1 MRSVHSGLYKVFC
14 QGHAAKC
21 EINSNNRKSC
31 KKCRFEKCLEV
42 GMKIA
47 YVKSLEERC
56 RRVIASQ
63 NIEKPKLS
71 EYFEEKYALN
81 EYNDKKVQLEIKFL
95 FEFYEDKPDLFLR
108 HFVVGMP
115 EYMPTDQDLDDW
127 SKLDYMFIKH
137 SIGIF
142 GEMDNITEDIN
153 VLFNHNYQRVRT
165 FLYMSIFV
173 SIYFIFYAL
182 FFYFGLLCF
191 RKRKHHCMT
200 ISTIISRFMVIK
212 FGLVM
217 QMSTF

>member
-1 MRSVHSGLYKVFC
+1 MPRKAFLEKMDCKICKSPKATSHNFFGATSVCRSCRGFFLRSVQSGLYKVFC

-81 EYNDKKVQLEIKFL
+81 EYSEKKMQMEIKVL
-95 FEFYEDKPDLFLR
+95 FEFYEDKPDLFLK
-108 HFVVGMP
+108 HFCIGMP
-115 EYMPTDQDLDDW
+115 GYKVTDQDLDDW
-127 SKLDYMFIKH
+127 SKLDLMFAKN
-137 SIGIF
+137 SIGVS
-142 GEMDNITEDIN
+142 GDLDNVGEDID
-153 VLFNHNYQRVRT
+153 VLFNHNFHRHNT
-165 FLYMSIFV
+165 FLYMLIFV
-173 SIYFIFYAL
+173 RL
-182 FFYFGLLCF
+182 
-191 RKRKHHCMT
+191 
-200 ISTIISRFMVIK
+200 
-212 FGLVM
+212 
-217 QMSTF
+217 